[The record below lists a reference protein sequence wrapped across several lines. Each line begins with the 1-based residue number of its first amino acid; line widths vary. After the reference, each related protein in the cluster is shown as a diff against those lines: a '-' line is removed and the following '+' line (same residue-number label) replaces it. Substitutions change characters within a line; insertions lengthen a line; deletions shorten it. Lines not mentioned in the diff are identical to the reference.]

1 MAPKLHLLI
10 DGQLIAGAGEL
21 LVINLATGAAFAM
34 APRADAA
41 QLDTAVAAA

>member
-21 LVINLATGAAFAM
+21 PVINLANGAAFAM

-41 QLDTAVAAA
+41 QLDTAVVAA